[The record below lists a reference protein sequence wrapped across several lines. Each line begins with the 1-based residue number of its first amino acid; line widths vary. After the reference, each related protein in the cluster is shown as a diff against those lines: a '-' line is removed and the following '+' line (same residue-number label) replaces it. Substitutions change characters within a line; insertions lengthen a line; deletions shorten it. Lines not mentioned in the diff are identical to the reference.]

1 MEVTLLTRSINNM
14 EKGQTSN
21 QDFNLIQDVLTH
33 TQDNQDQ
40 GTLLIQ
46 DHLIKL
52 TTEYW
57 LTEETSSIKT
67 IPSNDRTM

>member
-1 MEVTLLTRSINNM
+1 MEATILTQSINNM
-14 EKGQTSN
+14 GEDQTSN

-46 DHLIKL
+46 DHLIKI
-52 TTEYW
+52 TMEYW
-57 LTEETSSIKT
+57 LTGETTSMKT
-67 IPSNDRTM
+67 IPSNNHTI

>member
-1 MEVTLLTRSINNM
+1 MEATILTQSINNM
-14 EKGQTSN
+14 GEDQTSN
-21 QDFNLIQDVLTH
+21 QYFNLIQDVLTH

-46 DHLIKL
+46 DHLIKI
-52 TTEYW
+52 TMEYW
-57 LTEETSSIKT
+57 LTGETTSIKT